1 MASNPNS
8 QTLHF
13 ILFPFMAQGHTIPM
27 IDIAKMLAQHGMIV
41 TIITT
46 PLNAKRFETTVTR
59 AVISGLQIRLIE
71 LEFPTEA
78 AGLPK
83 DCENCD
89 MLPSLALGSKFFSA
103 TIRLKEPVERLLEE
117 QVTPKPDCII
127 SDMCLP
133 YTAQVATKLGVP
145 RISFNGSSCF
155 CMLCLHKIYN
165 SKVLENIKSDSEYFV
180 VPELPHHIELTK
192 DQLPAAMIDSGD
204 FEQQIAAAETV
215 THGMIINSFQE
226 MEAAYVQEYK
236 KVRNDKVWCIGPVSL
251 YNKDKSDKIER
262 GDKASIQES
271 ECMDF
276 LNSQNPNSV
285 LYVCF
290 GSLCNLITS
299 QLIELALGLEASR
312 KPFIWVIGREKGLYF
327 KEIEKWIK
335 ENNFEERN
343 KGKGLI
349 IRGWAPQVVILSHLS
364 IGGFLTHCGWNSTLE
379 GISAG
384 IPMVTWPLF
393 ADQFSNERLVVDVL
407 KIGVKVGAEV
417 TIKWGE
423 EEKIGVVVK
432 SENVKKAIEKL
443 MDEEED
449 SEERRRRAIELGKL
463 AREAIEENG
472 SSYLNMKLLIQDIMH
487 HKV

>member
-1 MASNPNS
+1 MASNSKS
-8 QTLHF
+8 QPLHF
-13 ILFPFMAQGHTIPM
+13 VLFPFMAQGHMIPM
-27 IDIAKMLAQHGMIV
+27 IDIAKLLAQHGMIV

-46 PLNAKRFETTVTR
+46 PLNAKRFEPTISR
-59 AVISGLQIRLIE
+59 AVNSGLQIRLIE
-71 LEFPTEA
+71 LEFPAEA

-89 MLPSLALGSKFFSA
+89 MLPSLGLGSKFFYASY
-103 TIRLKEPVERLLEE
+103 RLQEHVERLLEE

-145 RISFNGSSCF
+145 RIAFNGFCCF
-155 CMLCLHKIYN
+155 CMLCMHNIYN

-180 VPELPHHIELTK
+180 IPELPHHIELTK
-192 DQLPAAMIDSGD
+192 DQLPAAMVDDGG
-204 FEQQIAAAETV
+204 FGQRVAEAETA
-215 THGMIINSFQE
+215 TYGMIINSFEE
-226 MEAAYVQEYK
+226 MESAYVQEYK
-236 KVRNDKVWCIGPVSL
+236 KVRKNKVWCVGPVSL
-251 YNKDKSDKIER
+251 SNKDKPDKIER
-262 GDKASIQES
+262 GDKASIQVS
-271 ECMDF
+271 ECMNF
-276 LNSQNPNSV
+276 LESQNPNSV

-299 QLIELALGLEASR
+299 QLIELALGLEASK
-312 KPFIWVIGREKGLYF
+312 KPFIWVLGREKGLNF

-335 ENNFEERN
+335 ENNFEERI

-349 IRGWAPQVVILSHLS
+349 IRGWAPQVVILSHSS

-393 ADQFSNERLVVDVL
+393 ADQFCNERLVVDVL

-417 TIKWGE
+417 TIRWGE

-432 SENVKKAIEKL
+432 SENVKKVIEKL

-449 SEERRRRAIELGKL
+449 SEERRRRAIELSKL
-463 AREAIEENG
+463 AREAIAENG